1 MQVRTVMLAV
11 LCLAGCARHRDEL
24 TAALAE
30 REARLEA
37 ARERADGLNELR
49 VDVAALEARVRRNA
63 TTPEAS
69 GLVSAALDET
79 PVLPTRAGP
88 AQRPLPP
95 EGALEGVE
103 GARLRAEIAESEQR
117 MAMLEPRAGAGDLRA
132 PREPGR

>member
-1 MQVRTVMLAV
+1 MRTATVLL
-11 LCLAGCARHRDEL
+11 LCLAGCSRHREEL

-49 VDVAALEARVRRNA
+49 VEVAALEARVRRNA
-63 TTPEAS
+63 TTPEAR

-88 AQRPLPP
+88 APTPLPP
-95 EGALEGVE
+95 EGAFEGVE
-103 GARLRAEIAESEQR
+103 GARLRAEIAEAEQR
-117 MAMLEPRAGAGDLRA
+117 MAMLEPRARAGDLRA
-132 PREPGR
+132 PREPAR